1 MALEEV
7 TITLSKFSFGLGDE
21 SLSLLTY
28 DHKVYCT
35 KKSKMHKLFGQSP
48 IEALWRINVAV
59 RSIIE
64 INWTSCNCI
73 TYEVTM

>member
-7 TITLSKFSFGLGDE
+7 TITLFKFSFGLGDE
-21 SLSLLTY
+21 SLALLTY

-35 KKSKMHKLFGQSP
+35 QKSKIHKLFRQSL
-48 IEALWRINVAV
+48 IVALWRINVAV

-64 INWTSCNCI
+64 INSTSCNYI